1 MKIMVTGGAGFIGL
15 RTVKKILERGHE
27 VAVMSRSP
35 RLGDA
40 GIEGKVETLSGDMR
54 IFSDV
59 MNAVTG
65 ARPEVII
72 HVAYAL
78 TAAGEAAPHWAIQVN
93 VLGTSNIY
101 EAARLAGVRRVIFG
115 SSIAAYAPPA
125 MYDERLIGEEEP
137 LLKSGSIYGQ
147 TKALNEF
154 MAGKFEAKYGLEIPS
169 VRISAVYGTGRE
181 ARGVTAWTSQMVAAA
196 VADKAVKI
204 RLRSDQQASFIY
216 VEDVAEQLV
225 RLALAEKLAH
235 RIYNS
240 GGTTRTTGDF
250 AGIVRRYYPKAEIGF
265 DEQAARWPYPHLID
279 GSRLEKEIGLKV
291 RDPEEGILEQINQ
304 ERSSLGMKPLPAKL

>member
-1 MKIMVTGGAGFIGL
+1 MRILVTGGAGFIGL
-15 RTVKKILERGHE
+15 RTVKKLLERGHE

-35 RLGDA
+35 RLGDV
-40 GIEGKVETLSGDMR
+40 GIESKVETVSGDIR
-54 IFSDV
+54 LFSDV
-59 MNAVTG
+59 MSAVM
-65 ARPEVII
+65 RSQPEVII

-93 VLGTSNIY
+93 VLGTCNVY
-101 EAARLAGVRRVIFG
+101 ESARLAGVKRVVFG
-115 SSIAAYAPPA
+115 SSIAAYGPPA
-125 MYDERLIGEEEP
+125 LYGDRLVNEDEA

-154 MAGKFEAKYGLEIPS
+154 MASKFEAKYGLEIPS

-196 VADKAVKI
+196 VTGKPI
-204 RLRSDQQASFIY
+204 RIGLRPDQQANFIY
-216 VEDVAEQLV
+216 VDDAAEQLV

-240 GGTTRTTGDF
+240 GGTTRTTLDF
-250 AGIVRRYYPKAEIGF
+250 AAIAKKYYPEAEIAF
-265 DEQAARWPYPHLID
+265 DENAPRWPYPHLID
-279 GSRLEKEIGLKV
+279 GSRLEREIGFKV
-291 RDPEEGILEQINQ
+291 RDPEEGLLEQINQ
-304 ERSSLGMKPLPAKL
+304 ERAAKGMAPLPRKA

>member
-15 RTVKKILERGHE
+15 RTVKKLVERGHE

-40 GIEGKVETLSGDMR
+40 GIGGKVETLSGDMR
-54 IFSDV
+54 LSSDV
-59 MNAVTG
+59 MNAVMH

-78 TAAGEAAPHWAIQVN
+78 TAAVEASPHWAVQVN
-93 VLGTSNIY
+93 VLGTSNVY
-101 EAARLAGVRRVIFG
+101 EAARLVGVKRVIFG

-125 MYDERLIGEEEP
+125 MYGEGLIGEEEP

-196 VADKAVKI
+196 VADRPVKI
-204 RLRSDQQASFIY
+204 GLRSDQQANFIY
-216 VEDVAEQLV
+216 VDDVAEQLV
-225 RLALAEKLAH
+225 RLAMAEKLAH

-250 AGIVRRYYPKAEIGF
+250 AAIVKKYYPSAEIGF
-265 DEQAARWPYPHLID
+265 DENAPRWPYPHLID
-279 GSRLEKEIGLKV
+279 GRRLEQEIGFKV
-291 RDPEEGILEQINQ
+291 RDPEDGILEQINQ
-304 ERSSLGMKPLPAKL
+304 ERTGLGMKPLPGKV

>member
-15 RTVKKILERGHE
+15 RTVKKLVERGHE

-35 RLGDA
+35 RLDDVGLDA
-40 GIEGKVETLSGDMR
+40 KVETVRGDMR
-54 IFSDV
+54 LFSDV
-59 MNAVTG
+59 VNAVMY

-78 TAAGEAAPHWAIQVN
+78 TAAGEASPHWAIQVN
-93 VLGTSNIY
+93 VLGTSNVY
-101 EAARLAGVRRVIFG
+101 EAARLAGARRVVFG
-115 SSIAAYAPPA
+115 SSIAAYGPQA
-125 MYDERLIGEEEP
+125 MYGERLVGEDEP
-137 LLKSGSIYGQ
+137 LLKSASIYGQ

-154 MAGKFEAKYGLEIPS
+154 MAGKFEAKYGVEIPS
-169 VRISAVYGTGRE
+169 ARISAVYGTGRE

-196 VADKAVKI
+196 VASTSI
-204 RLRSDQQASFIY
+204 RIGLRSDQQANFIY
-216 VEDVAEQLV
+216 VDDVAEQLV

-250 AGIVRRYYPKAEIGF
+250 AAIVKKHYPSVEIGF
-265 DEQAARWPYPHLID
+265 DENAPRWPYPHLID
-279 GSRLEKEIGLKV
+279 GSRLEQEIGFKV
-291 RDPEEGILEQINQ
+291 RDPEDGILEQINQ
-304 ERSSLGMKPLPAKL
+304 ERTGLGLKPLPGKV